1 MNKIEEEA
9 SINIFCHSGQLLFQ
23 DKVRMAKKSFNYG
36 FSLFMLISGQS
47 KKWRNGKHYKLFQ
60 RLIEKVSL
68 VVVQSRELKEGKST
82 VVAAATTQVSKKHF
96 SGQ

>member
-36 FSLFMLISGQS
+36 VSLFMLISGQS
-47 KKWRNGKHYKLFQ
+47 KK
-60 RLIEKVSL
+60 
-68 VVVQSRELKEGKST
+68 
-82 VVAAATTQVSKKHF
+82 
-96 SGQ
+96 